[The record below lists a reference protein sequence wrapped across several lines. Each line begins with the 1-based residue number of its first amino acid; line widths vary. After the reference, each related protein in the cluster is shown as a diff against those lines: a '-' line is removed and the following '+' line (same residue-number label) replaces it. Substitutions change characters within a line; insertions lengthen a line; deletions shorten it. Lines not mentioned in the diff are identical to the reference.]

1 MRNLEGAAIVAA
13 VEVPYARHPDG
24 STTGDLLAR
33 AFGQALAEAGVAHGE
48 VDGLGVSSFTL
59 GPDHAVDLAWRFG
72 IAPRWLM
79 DDCLGGASGIDLL
92 QHAVR
97 AIQAGDA
104 KVVVLVAG
112 DRFEPADFTRLT
124 EHYNFQANV
133 GYNIVDS
140 FAVELRAGWAYSR
153 NTSLTTRV
161 REQLLAT
168 SVGSFSDV
176 SGLWRMSVN
185 GAIGARWQPI
195 YGKISLVAEV
205 PVHFQLYLWAGA
217 GGALLDRES
226 AVLCTQPVR
235 GAMNTI
241 TACNEYLTEQKFAPV
256 VSLAAGFRFFINEH
270 HVVRIELRDWSYFDS
285 YFENVPASNNGAQG
299 GTLASSPGITNVVLI
314 DLGYSFIF

>member
-1 MRNLEGAAIVAA
+1 MKMKMLWGIAA
-13 VEVPYARHPDG
+13 V
-24 STTGDLLAR
+24 LLTSA
-33 AFGQALAEAGVAHGE
+33 
-48 VDGLGVSSFTL
+48 
-59 GPDHAVDLAWRFG
+59 PAWADNDEL
-72 IAPRWLM
+72 IE
-79 DDCLGGASGIDLL
+79 
-92 QHAVR
+92 
-97 AIQAGDA
+97 
-104 KVVVLVAG
+104 KVVVRNRLFTPAGKFELGASAGLTLVS
-112 DRFEPADFTRLT
+112 RLT

-153 NTSLTTRV
+153 NTSLTNRV

-168 SVGSFSDV
+168 SVCSFSDV
-176 SGLWRMSVN
+176 SGLWRMGVN

-270 HVVRIELRDWSYFDS
+270 HVVRIEVRDWSYFDS
-285 YFENVPASNNGAQG
+285 YYENVPASNNGAQG
-299 GTLASSPGITNVVLI
+299 GTLASSPGITNVVLV